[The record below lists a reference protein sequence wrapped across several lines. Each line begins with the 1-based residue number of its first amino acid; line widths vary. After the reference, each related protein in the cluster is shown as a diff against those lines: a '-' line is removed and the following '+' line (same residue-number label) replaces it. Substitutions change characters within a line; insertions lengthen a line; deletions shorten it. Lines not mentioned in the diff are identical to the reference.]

1 MFKLLKFQG
10 KNLFIYTS
18 IFLVLLLGFVFRFYN
33 IDYENL
39 WLDEI
44 YSFWVTDPNLNFNE
58 TYSRIKTTESI
69 PFLYYYLIKICN
81 NFFSYDPIV
90 GRIFSAFFGFLS
102 IFIISNL
109 CRKFTNNKSYL
120 FAICL
125 TSLNIYLIAYSQE
138 MRVYI
143 FNFFLISLTLV
154 FFFDLYIEDK
164 SKIFTKNFFLF
175 SLSMFLSILSH
186 PFSIIVFGSLIC
198 FIILDYFFFKTRN
211 QKINIS
217 IIIVAILTL
226 VFLVHYLG
234 YVSTDKVNWIEQ
246 PDLKFF
252 TNFYFSKFF
261 GSRLLGII
269 HLSILIFLSIYLW
282 KKIIQNK
289 KIIFLYIMLFL
300 SYFIPLIY
308 GYFLEPI
315 IFPKYIIFVLI
326 PIILLISILIFFIEN
341 QNLKK
346 FFVIFL
352 ILLNLGNH
360 LTESTI
366 KQFFNERV
374 KFKPDFDTAFEMIG
388 SSNTNKLII
397 YREKSDNQDQDFN
410 DIVFNNYV
418 EVILN
423 NQNYK
428 INFLKTKTLKNYKGK
443 IWNICYIECFLPH
456 SDLNVL
462 KENFLNGGLKLSLW
476 EIK

>member
-1 MFKLLKFQG
+1 MFKLIRFQEN
-10 KNLFIYTS
+10 NLFIYSS
-18 IFLVLLLGFVFRFYN
+18 IFLIVLLGFVFRFYN
-33 IDYENL
+33 INYENL

-44 YSFWVTDPNLNFNE
+44 YSFWVTDPNLSFDE
-58 TYSRIKTTESI
+58 TYFRIKTTESI

-102 IFIISNL
+102 IFTVSNL
-109 CRKFTNNKSYL
+109 CRKFANNKSYL
-120 FAICL
+120 FALCL
-125 TSLNIYLIAYSQE
+125 TSLNIYLIVYSQE

-143 FNFFLISLTLV
+143 FNFFLTSLTLI
-154 FFFDLYIEDK
+154 FFFNLYNEDK

-175 SLSMFLSILSH
+175 SLTMFLSILSH

-198 FIILDYFFFKTRN
+198 FIFLDYFFFKAKN

-217 IIIVAILTL
+217 IIVISIFTL
-226 VFLVHYLG
+226 IFLVHYLG
-234 YVSTDKVNWIEQ
+234 YISTDKVGWIEQ
-246 PDLKFF
+246 PGLKFF

-269 HLSILIFLSIYLW
+269 HFSILIFLSIYLR

-308 GYFLEPI
+308 GYFLMPI
-315 IFPKYIIFVLI
+315 IFPKYIIFVLT
-326 PIILLISILIFFIEN
+326 PIILLISILIFLIEN

-346 FFVIFL
+346 FFVVFL

-360 LTESTI
+360 LTESTV
-366 KQFFNERV
+366 KQFFNDRV
-374 KFKPDFDTAFEMIG
+374 KFKPDFDTVFKIVE
-388 SSNTNKLII
+388 SSSTNKVIL
-397 YREKSDNQDQDFN
+397 YREKSNSQDQDFN
-410 DIVFNNYV
+410 DIVFTNYLK
-418 EVILN
+418 VILN

-428 INFLKTKTLKNYKGK
+428 ANLFKTGTLKNYKGK
-443 IWNICYIECFLPH
+443 IWNICYIECFLPPFE
-456 SDLNVL
+456 LNVL

>member
-1 MFKLLKFQG
+1 MFKLLKFQEN
-10 KNLFIYTS
+10 NLFIYPS
-18 IFLVLLLGFVFRFYN
+18 IFLIVLLGFVFRFYN

-44 YSFWVTDPNLNFNE
+44 YSFWVTDPNLSFNE

-69 PFLYYYLIKICN
+69 PFLYYYFIKICN

-102 IFIISNL
+102 IFTVSNL

-120 FAICL
+120 FALCL
-125 TSLNIYLIAYSQE
+125 TSLNIYLIVYSQE

-143 FNFFLISLTLV
+143 FNFFLTSLTLI
-154 FFFDLYIEDK
+154 FFFNLYNEHK

-198 FIILDYFFFKTRN
+198 FMFLDYFFFKSKN

-217 IIIVAILTL
+217 IIIITILTL

-234 YVSTDKVNWIEQ
+234 YISTDKVNWIEQ
-246 PDLKFF
+246 PGLKFF

-269 HLSILIFLSIYLW
+269 HLSTLIFLTIYLW

-326 PIILLISILIFFIEN
+326 PIILLISILIFLIEN

-352 ILLNLGNH
+352 VLLNLGNH
-360 LTESTI
+360 FTESTL

-374 KFKPDFDTAFEMIG
+374 KFKPDFDTAFEIIA
-388 SSNTNKLII
+388 SSNTNKVIL
-397 YREKSDNQDQDFN
+397 YREKSNSLDQDLN
-410 DIVFNNYV
+410 DVVFNNYV
-418 EVILN
+418 EVILS
-423 NQNYK
+423 NQNNN
-428 INFLKTKTLKNYKGK
+428 INFFKTNTLKNYKGK
-443 IWNICYIECFLPH
+443 IWNICYIECFFPP

-462 KENFLNGGLKLSLW
+462 KENFLHGGLKLSLW

>member
-1 MFKLLKFQG
+1 MFKLIRFQEN
-10 KNLFIYTS
+10 NLFIYSS
-18 IFLVLLLGFVFRFYN
+18 IFLIVLLGFVFRFFN
-33 IDYENL
+33 INYENL

-44 YSFWVTDPNLNFNE
+44 YSFWVTDPNLSFDE
-58 TYSRIKTTESI
+58 TYFRIKTTESI

-102 IFIISNL
+102 IFTVSNL
-109 CRKFTNNKSYL
+109 CRKFVNNKSYL
-120 FAICL
+120 FALSL
-125 TSLNIYLIAYSQE
+125 TSLNIYLIVYSQE

-143 FNFFLISLTLV
+143 FNFFLISLTLI
-154 FFFDLYIEDK
+154 FFFNLYNEDK

-198 FIILDYFFFKTRN
+198 FIFLDYFFFKTKN

-217 IIIVAILTL
+217 IIIIAILTL

-269 HLSILIFLSIYLW
+269 HLAILIFLSTYLW

-352 ILLNLGNH
+352 ILINLGNH
-360 LTESTI
+360 LTESTV
-366 KQFFNERV
+366 KQFFYERV
-374 KFKPDFDTAFEMIG
+374 KFKPDFDTAFEIIENSG
-388 SSNTNKLII
+388 TNKVIL
-397 YREKSDNQDQDFN
+397 YREKSDSQYQDFN
-410 DIVFNNYV
+410 EIVFTNYV
-418 EVILN
+418 KVILN

-428 INFLKTKTLKNYKGK
+428 INLFRTNTLKNYKGK
-443 IWNICYIECFLPH
+443 IWNICYIECFPPTSNFDIL
-456 SDLNVL
+456 S
-462 KENFLNGGLKLSLW
+462 ENSLHGGLKLSLW
-476 EIK
+476 ETK

>member
-1 MFKLLKFQG
+1 MFKLIRFQEN
-10 KNLFIYTS
+10 NLFIYSS
-18 IFLVLLLGFVFRFYN
+18 IFLIVLLGFVFRFYN
-33 IDYENL
+33 INYENL

-44 YSFWVTDPNLNFNE
+44 YSFWVTDPNLSFDE
-58 TYSRIKTTESI
+58 TYFRIKTTESI

-102 IFIISNL
+102 IFTVSNL
-109 CRKFTNNKSYL
+109 CRKFANNKSYL
-120 FAICL
+120 FALCL
-125 TSLNIYLIAYSQE
+125 TSLNIYLIVYSQE

-143 FNFFLISLTLV
+143 FNFFLTSLTLI
-154 FFFDLYIEDK
+154 FFFNLYNEDK

-175 SLSMFLSILSH
+175 SLTMFLSILSH

-198 FIILDYFFFKTRN
+198 FIFLDYFFFKAKN

-217 IIIVAILTL
+217 IIVISIFTL
-226 VFLVHYLG
+226 IFLVHYLG
-234 YVSTDKVNWIEQ
+234 YISTDKVGWIEQ
-246 PDLKFF
+246 PGLKFF

-269 HLSILIFLSIYLW
+269 HFSILIFLSIYLR

-308 GYFLEPI
+308 GYFLVPI
-315 IFPKYIIFVLI
+315 IFPKYIIFVLT
-326 PIILLISILIFFIEN
+326 PIILLISILIFLIEN

-360 LTESTI
+360 LTESTV
-366 KQFFNERV
+366 KQFFYERV
-374 KFKPDFDTAFEMIG
+374 KFKPDFDTAFEIIE
-388 SSNTNKLII
+388 SSSTNKVIF
-397 YREKSDNQDQDFN
+397 YREKSSSQDQDFN
-410 DIVFNNYV
+410 DIVFTNYV
-418 EVILN
+418 KLILS

-428 INFLKTKTLKNYKGK
+428 LNFFRTNTLKNYKGK
-443 IWNICYIECFLPH
+443 IWNICYIECFLPP
-456 SDLNVL
+456 SNFDILS
-462 KENFLNGGLKLSLW
+462 ENSLHGGLKLSLW

>member
-44 YSFWVTDPNLNFNE
+44 YSFWVTDPNLSFDE
-58 TYSRIKTTESI
+58 TYFRIKTTESI

-102 IFIISNL
+102 IFTVSNL
-109 CRKFTNNKSYL
+109 CRKFANNKSYL
-120 FAICL
+120 FALCL
-125 TSLNIYLIAYSQE
+125 TSLNIYLIVYSQE

-143 FNFFLISLTLV
+143 FNFFLTSLTLI
-154 FFFDLYIEDK
+154 FFFNLYNEDK

-175 SLSMFLSILSH
+175 SLTMFLSILSH

-198 FIILDYFFFKTRN
+198 FIFLDYFFFKAKN

-217 IIIVAILTL
+217 IIVISILTL
-226 VFLVHYLG
+226 IFLVHYLG
-234 YVSTDKVNWIEQ
+234 YISTDKVGWIEQ
-246 PDLKFF
+246 PGLKFF

-269 HLSILIFLSIYLW
+269 HFSILIFLSIYLR

-308 GYFLEPI
+308 GYFLVPI

-326 PIILLISILIFFIEN
+326 PIILLISILIFLIEN

-346 FFVIFL
+346 FFVVFL

-360 LTESTI
+360 LTESTV
-366 KQFFNERV
+366 KQFFNDRV
-374 KFKPDFDTAFEMIG
+374 KFKPDFDTVFKIVE
-388 SSNTNKLII
+388 SSSTNKVIL
-397 YREKSDNQDQDFN
+397 YREKSNSQDQDFN
-410 DIVFNNYV
+410 DIVFTNYLK
-418 EVILN
+418 VILN

-428 INFLKTKTLKNYKGK
+428 ANLFKTDTLKNYKGK
-443 IWNICYIECFLPH
+443 IWNICYIECFLPP
-456 SDLNVL
+456 SELNVL

>member
-1 MFKLLKFQG
+1 MFKLLKFQEN
-10 KNLFIYTS
+10 NLFIYLS
-18 IFLVLLLGFVFRFYN
+18 IFLIILLGFVFRFYN

-44 YSFWVTDPNLNFNE
+44 YSFWVTDPDLSFNE
-58 TYSRIKTTESI
+58 TYSRVKTTESI
-69 PFLYYYLIKICN
+69 PFLYYYFIKICN

-90 GRIFSAFFGFLS
+90 GRVFSAFFGFLS
-102 IFIISNL
+102 IFTVSNL
-109 CRKFTNNKSYL
+109 CRKFVNNKSYL
-120 FAICL
+120 FALCL

-143 FNFFLISLTLV
+143 FNFFLTSLALI
-154 FFFDLYIEDK
+154 FFFNLYNEDK
-164 SKIFTKNFFLF
+164 SKILTKNFFLF
-175 SLSMFLSILSH
+175 SIVMYLSILSH
-186 PFSIIVFGSLIC
+186 PFSIIVFGSIIC
-198 FIILDYFFFKTRN
+198 FIFLDYFFFKTKN

-217 IIIVAILTL
+217 IMIIAILTL

-246 PDLKFF
+246 PGLKFF

-261 GSRLLGII
+261 GSRILGII

-282 KKIIQNK
+282 KKIIQHK

-326 PIILLISILIFFIEN
+326 SIILLISILIFLIEN

-346 FFVIFL
+346 FLIIFL

-360 LTESTI
+360 LTESTV
-366 KQFFNERV
+366 KQFFYERE
-374 KFKPDFDTAFEMIG
+374 KFKPDFDTAFKIIE
-388 SSNTNKLII
+388 SSSTNKVIFF
-397 YREKSDNQDQDFN
+397 REKSNSQDQDFN
-410 DIVFNNYV
+410 DIVFTNYIK
-418 EVILN
+418 VISS

-428 INFLKTKTLKNYKGK
+428 IKLFRTNTLKNYKGK
-443 IWNICYIECFLPH
+443 IWNICYIECFLPPNDFDIL
-456 SDLNVL
+456 S
-462 KENFLNGGLKLSLW
+462 ENFLNGGLKLSLW
-476 EIK
+476 EDK